1 MREKRTKSIEVSLTL
16 SERDEIAEA
25 AKCEGLPLATF
36 IRMAA
41 LREARS

>member
-1 MREKRTKSIEVSLTL
+1 MREKRTKSVEVSLTA
-16 SERDEIAEA
+16 SEREEIAEA
-25 AKCEGLPLATF
+25 AKSEGLPLATF